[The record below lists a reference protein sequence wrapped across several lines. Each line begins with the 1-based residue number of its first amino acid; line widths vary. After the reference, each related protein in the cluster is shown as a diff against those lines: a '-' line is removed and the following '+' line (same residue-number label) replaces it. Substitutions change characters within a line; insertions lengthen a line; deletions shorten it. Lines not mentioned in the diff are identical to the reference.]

1 MWSSHELKIM
11 EESMGSMPHFFC
23 IKDLMKSKGFQV
35 GWVREEHPQGEGS
48 KKGYWIIF
56 RLALQVS

>member
-1 MWSSHELKIM
+1 M

-35 GWVREEHPQGEGS
+35 GWVEEEYPQGKGS
-48 KKGYWIIF
+48 KNEYWIIF
-56 RLALQVS
+56 LLVLQVS